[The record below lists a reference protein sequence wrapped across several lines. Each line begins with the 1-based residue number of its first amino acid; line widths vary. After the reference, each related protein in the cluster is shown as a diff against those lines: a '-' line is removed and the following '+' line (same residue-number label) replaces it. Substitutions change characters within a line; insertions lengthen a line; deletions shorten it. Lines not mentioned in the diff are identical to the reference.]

1 MMNILKK
8 VWYLFT
14 PSEQKKAV
22 WIVVLCVLM
31 AILETVGVISIA
43 PFLMVLVNPDIIQKQ
58 AMLLTIYQYFGFD
71 SPKDFIFALG
81 FFSIVVVIASSAF
94 KTITLHLV
102 NRFVH
107 FERHSISMRLMERY
121 LKQTYEFFLTSNPSL
136 LAKKL
141 LSETDAL
148 LINVFIP
155 LSQLLAQGIVVLA
168 VVSLIVWFDPVMA
181 LCIIAVVGI
190 LYGIIYRLAR
200 KHLARIGRE
209 WQVADSQRHQAC
221 SEVFGGIKDVKIN
234 RLAISYQQ
242 KYGQASYMYS
252 RHAAANDTLSQSPL
266 YIVEATGYS
275 GLILIAMWLLFKMHD
290 LTYVLP
296 TLGLYGF
303 AAYRMLPSV
312 QIMYRGFSRLRFS
325 LASINIIGDDLMLS
339 ETSSAIPTDPLI
351 PQHEIRLEQVRYA
364 YPSSPDALILDGF
377 DLVIKANSCVGI
389 VGKSGSGKSTLMD
402 ILLGLLRLQGGAL
415 YIDDVMITEANVSAW
430 QYAIGYVPQQIF
442 LSDAS
447 VLENIAFGIPVAKID
462 RDAVERAARVSH
474 IHDFIMKE
482 LPQGYDTVTGDR
494 GIRLSGGQRQRI
506 GIARALYRDPPVLFM
521 DEATSALDA
530 QTEEAVNE
538 AIRTLSGSKTIVVVA
553 HKSSALQHCQQIIV
567 LNKIFMTT
575 HIKEIKHGM

>member
-1 MMNILKK
+1 MKIFQK
-8 VWYLFT
+8 VWSLFT

-22 WIVVLCVLM
+22 WMLTLCVLM
-31 AILETVGVISIA
+31 AVLETVGVVSIV
-43 PFLMVLVNPDIIQKQ
+43 PFLTVLANPDIIQKQ
-58 AMLLTIYQYFGFD
+58 SVLLAIYQYFGFA
-71 SPKDFIFALG
+71 SPRDFIFALG
-81 FFSIVVVIASSAF
+81 FFSIVVVIASSSF
-94 KTITLHLV
+94 KTVTLHLV

-107 FERHSISMRLMERY
+107 FERHSISMRLLERY
-121 LKQTYEFFLTSNPSL
+121 LGQPYEFFLTNNPSL
-136 LAKKL
+136 LSKKL
-141 LSETDAL
+141 LSETDML
-148 LINVFIP
+148 LGNVFIP

-181 LCIIAVVGI
+181 LCIIAVVSI
-190 LYGIIYRLAR
+190 LYGVIYGLVRKRLEC
-200 KHLARIGRE
+200 IGRE
-209 WQVADSQRHQAC
+209 WQMADEQRYQAC
-221 SEVFGGIKDVKIN
+221 NEILGGIKDVKIN
-234 RLAISYQQ
+234 HLAVDYRK
-242 KYGQASYMYS
+242 KYGQALYMFS
-252 RHAAANDTLSQSPL
+252 RHTAANDTLSQSPL

-275 GLILIAMWLLFKMHD
+275 GLILIAMWLLFKTQD

-296 TLGLYGF
+296 SLGLYGF

-325 LASINIIGDDLMLS
+325 LASLNTISHDLALS
-339 ETSSAIPTDPLI
+339 VTPSVVPSVPLI
-351 PQHEIRLEQVRYA
+351 PQHEIRLERVRYA

-402 ILLGLLRLQGGAL
+402 VLLGLLRSQEGAL

-430 QYAIGYVPQQIF
+430 QYAIGYVPQHIF

-447 VLENIAFGIPVAKID
+447 VSENIAFGIPIAEID
-462 RDAVERAARVSH
+462 REAVEQAARAAH
-474 IHDFIMKE
+474 IHDFIVNE

-530 QTEEAVNE
+530 QTEEAVNG
-538 AIRTLSGSKTIVVVA
+538 AIRTLSGSKTIVVIA
-553 HKSSALQHCQQIIV
+553 HKGSSLQYCQQIISID
-567 LNKIFMTT
+567 KTSMTT
-575 HIKEIKHGM
+575 RTEETQHG